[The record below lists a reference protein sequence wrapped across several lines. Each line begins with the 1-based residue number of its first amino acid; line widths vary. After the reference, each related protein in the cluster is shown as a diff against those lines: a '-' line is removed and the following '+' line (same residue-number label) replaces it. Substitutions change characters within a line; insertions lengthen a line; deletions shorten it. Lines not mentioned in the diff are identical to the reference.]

1 MTDIRSV
8 TRECIANGLMGVPL
22 IRNWRVR
29 RGRTVLVSTN
39 DQVQKILDQFDF
51 HIGAIGWEGIR
62 DKTIVEI
69 GPGDAIPLGLLF
81 LGAGAKQYVVVDRFL
96 GSVSNAPARHLY
108 RALIEA
114 APEKLRQGWQEK
126 GLDPYQYPWLE
137 AGDFSPRI
145 KLIRKSIEETD
156 LDESERGDIIISFNV
171 VEHLSDATRA
181 FGKMAE
187 ILKPGGSMV
196 HRVDYGPHGYGQ
208 DNPLKFLTVSNR
220 LWRLMGS
227 NRGWP
232 NRLRHSQVVQALE
245 NSGFKSTDRITR
257 SFDLEDLRSIRPFL
271 SRDFRKIRDADLLV
285 ADAEIHSSLNV

>member
-1 MTDIRSV
+1 MTDIRRI
-8 TRECIANGLMGVPL
+8 TRECIANGMMGMPL

-29 RGRTVLVSTN
+29 RGRTMSANTD
-39 DQVQKILDQFDF
+39 DQVKKILDQFDF
-51 HIGAIGWEGIR
+51 HIESIGWECVR
-62 DKTIVEI
+62 DKTVIEI

-96 GSVSNAPARHLY
+96 GNVSNASAKHLY

-114 APEKLRQGWQEK
+114 APEKLHQGWQEK

-137 AGDFSPRI
+137 AADSSPRI
-145 KLIRKSIEETD
+145 KLIPKSIEETD
-156 LDESERGDIIISFNV
+156 LEESDRGDIIVSFNV
-171 VEHLSDATRA
+171 IEHLSDVTHA

-187 ILKPGGSMV
+187 ILKPGGSML

-208 DNPLKFLTVSNR
+208 ENPLKFLTLSSRV
-220 LWRLMGS
+220 WRLMGS

-245 NSGFKSTDRITR
+245 NSGFKSTDRITH
-257 SFDLEDLRSIRPFL
+257 SFDLEDLQSIRPFL
-271 SRDFRKIRDADLLV
+271 SSDFRKLHDADLLV
-285 ADAEIHSSLNV
+285 ADAEIHSSLNA